1 MTYDKS
7 HGSPYN
13 RGQLDFYYW
22 RQPDPHYYFNFNRQT
37 KRMSV
42 HLMSDNQ
49 IDAYKAGYE
58 KARKEGDRKQFDS
71 EVDE

>member
-49 IDAYKAGYE
+49 IDAW
-58 KARKEGDRKQFDS
+58 RS
-71 EVDE
+71 